1 MGDFFFCF
9 IPQAPP
15 HTSVLVG
22 ANSHGRKSGAS
33 ISGPANGL
41 FSAARIGLA
50 ACTQFEL
57 TPGWA
62 ASTQGGRGRGGDGNP
77 RERNRIFFFFSVLC
91 VCAETHTRRVSHI
104 LVRVCEA
111 VSGDNLCWIGDAVG

>member
-1 MGDFFFCF
+1 MGDFFFF

-62 ASTQGGRGRGGDGNP
+62 ASTQGGRGRGGGMEIHG
-77 RERNRIFFFFSVLC
+77 RETVFFFSFLS
-91 VCAETHTRRVSHI
+91 CACARKHTRVASPI
-104 LVRVCEA
+104 Y
-111 VSGDNLCWIGDAVG
+111 